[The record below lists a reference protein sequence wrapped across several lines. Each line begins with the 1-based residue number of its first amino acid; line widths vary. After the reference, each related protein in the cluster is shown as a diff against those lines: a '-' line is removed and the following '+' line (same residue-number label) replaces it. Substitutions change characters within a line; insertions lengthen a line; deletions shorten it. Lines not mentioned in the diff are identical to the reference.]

1 MLDGSQP
8 VSAGVR
14 AHGCLSQ
21 AGQWTVLHAHQMGAY
36 VLTSDFDV
44 IPDGGQRGGV
54 CATR

>member
-1 MLDGSQP
+1 

-21 AGQWTVLHAHQMGAY
+21 AGQWTVLHARAQGTY

-44 IPDGGQRGGV
+44 LPDQHQHGGICRDRGE
-54 CATR
+54 